1 MSVWDDGIIRIVGMF
16 NLAWFKSCYSNRYL
30 EKYVIK
36 YAIKNLLVYG
46 YSEV

>member
-16 NLAWFKSCYSNRYL
+16 NLTWFKSCYSNRYL